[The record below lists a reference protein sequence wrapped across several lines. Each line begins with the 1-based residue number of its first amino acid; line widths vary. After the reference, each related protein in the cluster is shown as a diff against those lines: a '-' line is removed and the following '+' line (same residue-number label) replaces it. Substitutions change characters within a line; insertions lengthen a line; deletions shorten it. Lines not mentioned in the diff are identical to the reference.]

1 MTENER
7 AQHSAAHR
15 RRSRAVSAQYALF
28 EKELP
33 ALLEAHAGEWVVYLD
48 GPKHFAAD
56 QDSALRWACGLT
68 WETPFVVAEVAPIVA
83 RPLSAAH
90 AFQPVASVS
99 TDEALRAQVA
109 AARAEAREGDALHA
123 LYQVRTAANGEL
135 WLRVYFDREG
145 LLAVRAAAG
154 PSKGYAAERQEST
167 AVMEIL
173 TEMLEKLDDVVV
185 EMRRHDAGCPRCVD
199 RDWLGYDE
207 LCKPCREAE
216 EAEDRHLA
224 QHVVPERLAEF
235 ARVEASIA
243 DERVP

>member
-109 AARAEAREGDALHA
+109 AARADRSRDASA
-123 LYQVRTAANGEL
+123 EKSPSDASQRAGEVGGRPVAWITTRPL
-135 WLRVYFDREG
+135 
-145 LLAVRAAAG
+145 RAAPRARWRRG
-154 PSKGYAAERQEST
+154 P
-167 AVMEIL
+167 
-173 TEMLEKLDDVVV
+173 
-185 EMRRHDAGCPRCVD
+185 P
-199 RDWLGYDE
+199 W
-207 LCKPCREAE
+207 
-216 EAEDRHLA
+216 
-224 QHVVPERLAEF
+224 
-235 ARVEASIA
+235 
-243 DERVP
+243 